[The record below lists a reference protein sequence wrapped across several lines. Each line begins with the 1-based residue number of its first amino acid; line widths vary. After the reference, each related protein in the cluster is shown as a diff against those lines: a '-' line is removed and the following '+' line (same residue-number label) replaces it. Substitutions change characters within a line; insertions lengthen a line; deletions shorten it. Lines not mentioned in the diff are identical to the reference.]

1 MQHSAESSPGV
12 PDSSRD
18 RALHH
23 ELADRCAQTPE
34 TSHWAWEELYHRFA
48 AEEHEMVLHKV
59 HPEWFRSQLFAFR
72 PLDAIETDIRLALR
86 SAKAHQDPIAL
97 SRLIFAGAEMAQ
109 RAFHLEWS
117 ASIIP
122 LLLRLGE
129 NQVAV
134 EHVRDG
140 NRLRISPRAALRASL
155 DLKIVGLG
163 EEAQRVFEL
172 AEPLDLLA
180 AHSPIAHDHQDEQG
194 KLLETWAEAAI
205 HFRA

>member
-1 MQHSAESSPGV
+1 
-12 PDSSRD
+12 
-18 RALHH
+18 
-23 ELADRCAQTPE
+23 
-34 TSHWAWEELYHRFA
+34 
-48 AEEHEMVLHKV
+48 
-59 HPEWFRSQLFAFR
+59 
-72 PLDAIETDIRLALR
+72 
-86 SAKAHQDPIAL
+86 
-97 SRLIFAGAEMAQ
+97 MAQ

-205 HFRA
+205 HFRSIDSIIENIRKLRQEADHFARIDDETATRSFQSRLLFHAGRALLAERRWEELSRIANSFNINHMEDLPWWFWLQSACMESLWDSRR